1 MRVGSRGIEY
11 TGHVGSG
18 VFRKS
23 VRDERACTIVKSTSG
38 PDEPVVRRKLRTG
51 RESSAK
57 TFRLCQAYG
66 IGNVCE

>member
-11 TGHVGSG
+11 TGHVRSG

-38 PDEPVVRRKLRTG
+38 PERAGGKAETEDRPRIIGQDLSTLSGRRDR
-51 RESSAK
+51 
-57 TFRLCQAYG
+57 
-66 IGNVCE
+66 